1 MFRIVRNKTADR
13 VRHGIQERKA
23 LARQASEAP
32 DEPVNPREDLRD
44 LLGAL
49 PANWQPRA
57 TGLREGVKSMFEE
70 KRKRAA
76 LWTWIGTGVGFGLM
90 LLGVPALLFGCLTG
104 NASVAVAGAM
114 MFLFGDGWM
123 TGRKL
128 LYWTWLT
135 RIQIERDVKEVH
147 YDVLDVLKRLERV
160 EAAMGGKTG
169 QAAS

>member
-1 MFRIVRNKTADR
+1 MDDFDER
-13 VRHGIQERKA
+13 VKEK
-23 LARQASEAP
+23 
-32 DEPVNPREDLRD
+32 
-44 LLGAL
+44 LLAL

-57 TGLREGVKSMFEE
+57 TGLREGVKAMFEQ

-90 LLGVPALLFGCLTG
+90 MLGIPALLFGCMNG
-104 NASVAVAGAM
+104 NASVAVVGAM

-123 TGRKL
+123 TGSKL

-147 YDVLDVLKRLERV
+147 ADVLDVLTRLERV
-160 EAAMGGKTG
+160 EAALCGNAGNTVT
-169 QAAS
+169 